1 MEEQHKKRALITG
14 VTGQDGSYLAE
25 LLLEKGYVVCG
36 VVRRASYFNT
46 KRIDHLYANP
56 NFDALYGDL
65 TDHASIANII
75 EKFKPDEIYNL
86 GAMSQVGISFEVPV
100 YTMTANTLGVLN
112 ILEYIRQHAPKT
124 KFYQAS
130 SSEIFGAPVSP
141 PPFNENSDMKPQS
154 PYGVSKLAAFH
165 LVRNYREGY
174 GLFATTGILFNH
186 ESPRRGEN
194 FVTRKITRGI
204 AAILRKE
211 ATELRLGNL
220 DAVRD
225 WGHSKDYV
233 KAIHLIMQQPEA
245 GEYVVATGEAHS
257 VREAL
262 EFCFGLAGLDWKKY
276 VVIDKKYFRPNEVP
290 YLKGDASKI
299 RDLGWQPE
307 YNWQTT
313 LKDMLENDIK
323 SGGDEPSKYI
333 NFPIAKKDDKTIE
346 LIPAEPTFS

>member
-1 MEEQHKKRALITG
+1 MEQPQKRALITG

-25 LLLEKGYVVCG
+25 LLLENGYKVCG
-36 VVRRASYFNT
+36 VIRRASYFNT
-46 KRIDHLYANP
+46 KRIDHLYSNHD
-56 NFDALYGDL
+56 FDAFYGDI

-86 GAMSQVGISFEVPV
+86 GAMSQVGISFEIPV

-130 SSEIFGAPVSP
+130 SSEIFGAPVSK
-141 PPFNENSDMKPQS
+141 PPFNEYSDMRPQS
-154 PYGVSKLAAFH
+154 PYGVSKLSSFH
-165 LVRNYREGY
+165 TVRNYREGY

-204 AAILRKE
+204 AAILKNE
-211 ATELRLGNL
+211 TTELRLGNIN
-220 DAVRD
+220 AVRD

-233 KAIHLIMQQPEA
+233 KAIHLIMQQPEP

-262 EFCFGLAGLDWKKY
+262 EYCFSLVGLDWEKY

-290 YLKGDASKI
+290 YLEGDSSKI
-299 RDLGWQPE
+299 RALGWKPE
-307 YNWQTT
+307 YNWQST
-313 LKDMLENDIK
+313 LKEMLENDIK

-333 NFPIAKKDDKTIE
+333 NFPIATTDEKTAQ
-346 LIPAEPTFS
+346 LVSDGPVSS